1 MARTKQF
8 DENQAIDS
16 AMLKFWEKGYEGT
29 SIHDLEE
36 CTGLNRTSLYNAFGN
51 KRQVFERVV
60 DRYKKS
66 VLGELLESM
75 DAAPTVKQGVL
86 ALLNTAL
93 NVHYDRSNPGG
104 CLIALSV
111 LECEQ
116 HDSDTRE
123 MLQQSV
129 QELKRVLQA
138 RLNKGKKNG
147 ELSNTLDA
155 SGTATTI
162 AATVSGMAVL
172 AKAGFPKS
180 SVKKTI
186 NQVVSLLG

>member
-16 AMLKFWEKGYEGT
+16 VMLKFWEKGYEGT
-29 SIHDLEE
+29 SIQDLEE

-51 KRQVFERVV
+51 KQQVFERVM
-60 DRYKKS
+60 DRYKTA

-75 DAAPTVKQGVL
+75 EAAPTVKQGVL

-93 NVHYDRSNPGG
+93 NIHYDKSNPGG
-104 CLIALSV
+104 CLISLSV
-111 LECEQ
+111 LESEQ

-123 MLQQSV
+123 MLQQTV

-138 RLNKGKKNG
+138 RLNKGKKDG

-162 AATVSGMAVL
+162 AATVSGMAIL
-172 AKAGFPKS
+172 AKAGFSKS

-186 NQVVSLLG
+186 NQVISLLD